1 MSDFM
6 ELTEVIDFA
15 VSLLGSKPAYIKDNY
30 KEVVREPR
38 AVDQTAIGEQYN
50 FSVRQLMAFRAR
62 GKAFRI
68 HKKVKTEEV
77 EA

>member
-1 MSDFM
+1 MQRIIA
-6 ELTEVIDFA
+6 TT
-15 VSLLGSKPAYIKDNY
+15 KPATARTKYFPLEDNF
-30 KEVVREPR
+30 EHEPR

-68 HKKVKTEEV
+68 HKKVKLEEV